1 MVAPTKE
8 STEDFASEFLNVMGR
23 IRRLRKYLR
32 GCDSAT
38 LITMRDR
45 LNELIGER
53 ESEEIAELEA
63 AEAKLR
69 SIAEVKKLMEER
81 GLSDDDLL
89 TTEAL
94 QEATAKGAKKVRK
107 PKYLYIDEEKNED
120 NIYYIDDLLDK
131 VILFDDD
138 DGKEYLG
145 EEHENGTRIR
155 GEKKANAWTRFNFPK
170 EEKPATLLKF
180 SKSTQQRC
188 VSSHR

>member
-38 LITMRDR
+38 LIAMRDR

-69 SIAEVKKLMEER
+69 SIAEVKQLMEER

-94 QEATAKGAKKVRK
+94 QEATAKEAKKVRK
-107 PKYLYIDEEKNED
+107 PKYLYIDDDNNEFRWNGKGKTPKKFAELIASGVD
-120 NIYYIDDLLDK
+120 IDKDCLARK
-131 VILFDDD
+131 IE
-138 DGKEYLG
+138 G
-145 EEHENGTRIR
+145 
-155 GEKKANAWTRFNFPK
+155 
-170 EEKPATLLKF
+170 
-180 SKSTQQRC
+180 
-188 VSSHR
+188 